1 MRWSLVMLLSSV
13 LALQSHVFNPRLFA
27 RQEEQKKPQEQV
39 KEDDRFKEEVD
50 EKMKYYKEKYEAT
63 FDAPFEVV
71 YRAAKQSITDLS
83 CMIMNESY
91 SQTDEGLYKG
101 KVKSDIC
108 VLIDNKDS
116 TWDVL
121 QKYSV
126 DLPIIRGGVWQ
137 NGGIQYSFILKE
149 TKDGKVNVTLKGEM
163 SGFEEYVTYQRHFW
177 VSNGHLETMMLERL
191 KKNVEAPPK

>member
-1 MRWSLVMLLSSV
+1 MRLSILIILSAI
-13 LALQSHVFNPRLFA
+13 LTLQSHFINPRLFA
-27 RQEEQKKPQEQV
+27 QQEEQV
-39 KEDDRFKEEVD
+39 KEDDRFKEQVD
-50 EKMKYYKEKYEAT
+50 EKMKYYKEKYEAA

-71 YRAAKQSITDLS
+71 YRAAKQSISELN

-101 KVKSDIC
+101 RVKSDIC
-108 VLIDNKDS
+108 VLVDGKDS

-137 NGGIQYSFILKE
+137 NGGIQYNFILKE
-149 TKDGKVNVTLKGEM
+149 TKDGKVLVTLKGEI
-163 SGFEEYVTYQRHFW
+163 SGFEEYVTYLRHFW
-177 VSNGHLETMMLERL
+177 ESNGYLETMMLDRL
-191 KKNVEAPPK
+191 KKNIESPPKQ

>member
-1 MRWSLVMLLSSV
+1 MKLSFVIFLSSV
-13 LALQSHVFNPRLFA
+13 LTINSYLINPLLFA
-27 RQEEQKKPQEQV
+27 QQEEPKKDVQV

-50 EKMKYYKEKYEAT
+50 EKMKYYKEKYEET

-71 YRAAKQSITDLS
+71 YRAAKQSVSDLN
-83 CMIMNESY
+83 CMIMNDSY

-108 VLIDNKDS
+108 VLVDNKDS
-116 TWDVL
+116 TFDVL
-121 QKYSV
+121 KKFSV

-149 TKDGKVNVTLKGEM
+149 TKDGKVHVTLKGEM
-163 SGFEEYVTYQRHFW
+163 SGFEEYVTYLRHFW
-177 VSNGHLETMMLERL
+177 ESNGYLETMMLERL
-191 KKNVEAPPK
+191 KNNVDGTLK